1 MDKENSSANNF
12 KSFVQHNKFKKKL
25 ENGEFVF
32 TSELGPPKGVSI
44 DDLKIKIEILKKSV
58 TAANVSD
65 LQGSNLSLNPVSTS
79 HILNELGLEPIIQ
92 IACRDRNRLALQSDI
107 LSAYVL
113 GIRNILCLTGDYITI
128 GDDPKAKPVFDL
140 DSVQLL
146 WVIKKLEDGYDI
158 VGNELKG
165 KPHFFKGAAVNP
177 EADTKASFE
186 LQLIKMKK
194 KFDCGAE
201 FFQTMPVFNINKF
214 KTFIERVKALDIDV
228 PIIAGIQLIK
238 SKKMANYMN
247 KYIPGITVPEWIIEK
262 ITNASDKV
270 DMSINIAAGIINNIK
285 PFCSGIHIG
294 AQGWEQHIPALIKKL
309 I

>member
-1 MDKENSSANNF
+1 MNSQAMSNLEY
-12 KSFVQHNKFKKKL
+12 KL
-25 ENGEFVF
+25 INGEFVF

-44 DDLKIKIEILKKSV
+44 DGLKTKVQILKESV

-65 LQGSNLSLNPVSTS
+65 LQCSNLSLNPVSVS
-79 HILNELGLEPIIQ
+79 HILYELGLESVMQ
-92 IACRDRNRLALQSDI
+92 ITCRDRNRLALQSDI

-113 GIRNILCLTGDYITI
+113 DIRNILCLTGDYITI
-128 GDDPKAKPVFDL
+128 GDHPQAKPVFDL
-140 DSVQLL
+140 DSVTLL
-146 WVIKKLEDGYDI
+146 DVIKKLEGGFDM

-194 KFDCGAE
+194 KVDCGAE
-201 FFQTMPVFNINKF
+201 FFQTMPIFNADKF
-214 KTFIERVKALDIDV
+214 KAFIDRVKALGINV

-238 SKKMANYMN
+238 SEKMANYLN
-247 KYIPGITVPEWIIEK
+247 KYIPGINVPGWIIDK
-262 ITNASDKV
+262 IAKAQNKV

-285 PFCSGIHIG
+285 PLCSGIHIG
-294 AQGWEQHIPALIKKL
+294 AQGWEEHISTLIKK
-309 I
+309 IDIN